1 MSVFIRAS
9 DGAIGAKVAAL
20 MALPSY
26 VNALANDT
34 WTTTGFGPAMTPLQ
48 AVRSDGDASLTILSR
63 CPPLVSAGLLVS
75 ANLESNTGKHAC
87 ADATQQLANLQ
98 EYTLLQGY
106 VRRVAAVAWIL
117 TANSSEATRGA
128 QMLQD
133 CQVSTTARFCM
144 PTTRWAVHA
153 DIVVAVAPG

>member
-1 MSVFIRAS
+1 
-9 DGAIGAKVAAL
+9 

-26 VNALANDT
+26 VNTLANDT

-98 EYTLLQGY
+98 EYLLLQGY
-106 VRRVAAVAWIL
+106 VRQQAAVAWIL
-117 TANSSEATRGA
+117 TSNSSEATRGA

-133 CQVSTTARFCM
+133 CQVSTAAAFGFFGCVF
-144 PTTRWAVHA
+144 TRM
-153 DIVVAVAPG
+153 APLCPRATPRQEPLQQKKG

>member
-1 MSVFIRAS
+1 MHDPLPPSNLYLPTRELFFLACQVSQCFGVIAAVCQKGGKAFQIQAFQTKAFGTLTSTVRVWRSVFAVTS

-26 VNALANDT
+26 VNTLANDT

-87 ADATQQLANLQ
+87 ADATQQ
-98 EYTLLQGY
+98 YP
-106 VRRVAAVAWIL
+106 R
-117 TANSSEATRGA
+117 
-128 QMLQD
+128 
-133 CQVSTTARFCM
+133 
-144 PTTRWAVHA
+144 
-153 DIVVAVAPG
+153 